1 MKKRLFTVITI
12 LTLAMLSAC
21 GMSKDNQ
28 ALAEAKREELRSARK
43 AAEELY
49 SQLTVDTFGDAL
61 YNFEQK
67 EEEYEALEFKK
78 VKNKDTE
85 GVLMG
90 MDSLIYD
97 YQYLCGE
104 MEKELKVEQDLSEDI
119 AKYHDVLCY
128 IENKSGS
135 ELSSMVVKDSAGG
148 DSGNLLFDGMTLPSG
163 RIIAGITITL
173 YEGNTYTLVTTDTL
187 GNENTYELSFE
198 KEMADMEENGISI
211 IINAPENGALVSDY
225 IYSE

>member
-1 MKKRLFTVITI
+1 MKKRLFTVILV
-12 LTLAMLSAC
+12 LTMSMLTAC
-21 GMSKDNQ
+21 GMSKENQ
-28 ALAEAKREELRSARK
+28 EIAENKREELREARK
-43 AAEELY
+43 NAEELY
-49 SQLTVDTFGDAL
+49 SQLTVDTFSDTL
-61 YNFEQK
+61 FNFEKK
-67 EEEYEALEFKK
+67 EDEYEALDFKK

-85 GVLMG
+85 GVLTG

-97 YQYLCGE
+97 YNYLSGE
-104 MEKELKVEQDLSEDI
+104 MEKELKVEQDLSEDLS
-119 AKYHDVLCY
+119 KYHDVLCY

-135 ELSSMVVKDSAGG
+135 ELGSIVVKDSAGG

-163 RIIAGITITL
+163 RIIAGIIITL
-173 YEGNTYTLVTTDTL
+173 YEGNTYSLVTTDTL
-187 GNENTYELSFE
+187 GNENSYELSFE